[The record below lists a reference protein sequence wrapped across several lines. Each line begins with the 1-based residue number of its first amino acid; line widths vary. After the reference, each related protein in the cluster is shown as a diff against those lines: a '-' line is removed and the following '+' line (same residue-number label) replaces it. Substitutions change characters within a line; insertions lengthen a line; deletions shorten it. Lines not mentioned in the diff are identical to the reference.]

1 MRNKKIDINS
11 DVGENPEALSD
22 GSEEELVSL
31 ISSANIACGGHTGDA
46 HSILEVMKLCKKYD
60 VGIGAHP
67 SYPDRINFGRVEL
80 ELSPEEISR
89 FVFYQVESFI
99 HIGKANG
106 FEVSHIKPHG
116 ALYNSAAKNEK
127 TAFAISNG
135 ISKISKNFTLYGL
148 AGSLMIDVWNNEGF
162 QVAQEAFADRLY
174 ESDGSLRSRKYSDSI
189 YSNPEDAAQQALSIV
204 MEGKVIS
211 INGEEIKINANTI
224 CVHSD
229 TENSLSIM
237 NEIRKKFSEHA
248 IEISKL

>member
-99 HIGKANG
+99 HIAKANG
-106 FEVSHIKPHG
+106 F
-116 ALYNSAAKNEK
+116 
-127 TAFAISNG
+127 
-135 ISKISKNFTLYGL
+135 
-148 AGSLMIDVWNNEGF
+148 
-162 QVAQEAFADRLY
+162 
-174 ESDGSLRSRKYSDSI
+174 
-189 YSNPEDAAQQALSIV
+189 
-204 MEGKVIS
+204 
-211 INGEEIKINANTI
+211 
-224 CVHSD
+224 
-229 TENSLSIM
+229 
-237 NEIRKKFSEHA
+237 
-248 IEISKL
+248 